1 MRIVQ
6 MARQL
11 MEECRANKALDER
24 TIAVR
29 TTSPSLLVVTP
40 IP

>member
-1 MRIVQ
+1 MRVVQ

-11 MEECRANKALDER
+11 MQDCRANKALDER

-29 TTSPSLLVVTP
+29 TTSRCLLG
-40 IP
+40 